1 MDRKTIQDATFPKC
15 PIRNILAR
23 IGDKWAMLVLY
34 TLEQHGTLRFN
45 DMYRCIPDVSQKMLT
60 TTLKTL
66 TEDGLVARKLYP
78 AVPPKVEYSL
88 TERGRSLLPHLDS
101 LISWAIENFDA
112 IISNRSNSKQLFCV
126 LKSVI
131 LSPKHLLKKC
141 SYIYG
146 KNCRVQGYEKWNV
159 RLRPL

>member
-15 PIRNILAR
+15 PIRNILSR

-60 TTLKTL
+60 ATLKML

-88 TERGRSLLPHLDS
+88 TDRGRSLLPHLDS

-112 IISNRSNSKQLFCV
+112 IISTRSNS
-126 LKSVI
+126 
-131 LSPKHLLKKC
+131 
-141 SYIYG
+141 
-146 KNCRVQGYEKWNV
+146 N
-159 RLRPL
+159 

>member
-1 MDRKTIQDATFPKC
+1 MLRHFANKIKKILLSVVSLQKRPIRCKFMLLLHRNTQIMDRKTIQDATFPKC
-15 PIRNILAR
+15 SIRNILAR
-23 IGDKWAMLVLY
+23 IGDKWSMLVLY

-60 TTLKTL
+60 ATLKTL

-78 AVPPKVEYSL
+78 AVPPKVEYLL

-112 IISNRSNSKQLFCV
+112 IISNRSN
-126 LKSVI
+126 
-131 LSPKHLLKKC
+131 PT
-141 SYIYG
+141 
-146 KNCRVQGYEKWNV
+146 
-159 RLRPL
+159 

>member
-1 MDRKTIQDATFPKC
+1 MSVVSLQKRPIRCKFMLLLHRNTQIMDRKTIQDATFPKC

-23 IGDKWAMLVLY
+23 IGDKWSMLVLY

-45 DMYRCIPDVSQKMLT
+45 DMYRCLPDVSQKMLT
-60 TTLKTL
+60 ATLKTL

-88 TERGRSLLPHLDS
+88 TDRGRSLLPHLDS

-112 IISNRSNSKQLFCV
+112 IISTRSNS
-126 LKSVI
+126 
-131 LSPKHLLKKC
+131 
-141 SYIYG
+141 
-146 KNCRVQGYEKWNV
+146 N
-159 RLRPL
+159 

>member
-1 MDRKTIQDATFPKC
+1 MSVVSLQKRPIRCKFMLLLHMNTQIMDRKTIQDATFPKC

-23 IGDKWAMLVLY
+23 IGDKWSMLVLY

-60 TTLKTL
+60 ATLKTL
-66 TEDGLVARKLYP
+66 TEDGLVTRKLYP

-88 TERGRSLLPHLDS
+88 TDRGRSLLPHLDS

-112 IISNRSNSKQLFCV
+112 IISTRSNS
-126 LKSVI
+126 
-131 LSPKHLLKKC
+131 
-141 SYIYG
+141 
-146 KNCRVQGYEKWNV
+146 N
-159 RLRPL
+159 